1 MNTKL
6 IRSARAGFTLLEMM
20 VVILI
25 IGILSAVLV
34 KNIPE
39 MIDSAQ
45 MTASEQNMSKI
56 YESMIM
62 YQQEHQGSWP
72 RDDGQRFF
80 LRLWKDRYMDH
91 TEKNAKVF
99 FSPRLPYGDL
109 LEEGESVLDHLDDW
123 DAIGPGWT
131 SYAGFNTQGDRQARR
146 QLTKNPGHTAIVS
159 DPYIIHRKAMVYLTA
174 DGATHRLLLAEYA
187 ESEGL
192 DFEQILE
199 DDIFVGPGCEID
211 ILTTVSND

>member
-109 LEEGESVLDHLDDW
+109 LEEGENVLDHLDDW
-123 DAIGPGWT
+123 DSIGPGTT
-131 SYAGFNTQGDRQARR
+131 SYAGFSTQGDRQARR
-146 QLTKNPGHTAIVS
+146 VLMKSPGTTAIVS
-159 DPYIIHRKAMVYLTA
+159 DPFIIHRKALVYLTA

-187 ESEGL
+187 DEEGL
-192 DFEQILE
+192 DFDTLIQ
-199 DDIFVGPGCEID
+199 DDIYVGPGCEIE